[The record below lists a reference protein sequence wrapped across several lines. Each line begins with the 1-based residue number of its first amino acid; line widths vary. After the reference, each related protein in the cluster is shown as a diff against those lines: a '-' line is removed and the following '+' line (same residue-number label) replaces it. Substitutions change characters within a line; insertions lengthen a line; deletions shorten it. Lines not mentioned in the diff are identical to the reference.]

1 MRPCAAACGGGRG
14 QPDPL
19 PPKLAPPRSA
29 SIPRSRELARGALW
43 AIPSRSCTLRSS
55 MARVVFLAGLGRSGT
70 TLLERALAELPGVQ
84 ALGEVN
90 HLWRRSLVDDEL
102 CGCGEPFSSC
112 PYWQAVGDQAF
123 GGWENVDVAAVEAA
137 QSEAMRLRDIAW
149 LARSRSAPSQAADIV
164 ADHHRRVYEAAS
176 AVAAAP
182 VVVDSSKHPALA
194 YVLRRDPAIDL
205 RVVHVVRDPRGVAYS
220 WTKQVER
227 PERRGSGSERWMTRY
242 SPSASAL
249 LWLAHN
255 SSTAMLRAL
264 GASVLLV
271 KYESFIRQPAQT
283 LEAVARFAD
292 LELDAGAL
300 DFVEPGA
307 LRLRP
312 AHTVSGN
319 PLRFTLGRLE
329 IRIDEAWRTKLP
341 RRDSLLVSAL
351 TYPQLA
357 HYGFAGR
364 RRAGP

>member
-1 MRPCAAACGGGRG
+1 VLPRAAAAADDPTPCYLGSFCCVLPLSLVRVTRADCSLSATAA
-14 QPDPL
+14 PLYSPL
-19 PPKLAPPRSA
+19 P
-29 SIPRSRELARGALW
+29 
-43 AIPSRSCTLRSS
+43 

-102 CGCGEPFSSC
+102 CGCGEPFSRC
-112 PYWQAVGDQAF
+112 PYWLAVGDQAF
-123 GGWENVDVAAVEAA
+123 GGWDNVDITAVEAA
-137 QSEAMRLRDIAW
+137 QEEAMRLRHITA
-149 LARSRSAPSQAADIV
+149 LALGRSAPSKAADIV
-164 ADHHRRVYEAAS
+164 AEHHRRVYEAAS
-176 AVAAAP
+176 AVAGAP

-194 YVLRRDPAIDL
+194 YVLRRDSAVDL

-227 PERRGSGSERWMTRY
+227 PERRGSGSERWMTQY

-249 LWLAHN
+249 LWLSHN

-264 GASVLLV
+264 GTRVLLV
-271 KYESFIRQPAQT
+271 KYEAFVREPART
-283 LEAVARFAD
+283 LTAVAKFAD

-300 DFVEPGA
+300 AFVEAGA
-307 LRLRP
+307 LQLQP

-329 IRIDEAWRTKLP
+329 MRVDEAWRTQLP

-364 RRAGP
+364 RRAAS

>member
-1 MRPCAAACGGGRG
+1 
-14 QPDPL
+14 
-19 PPKLAPPRSA
+19 
-29 SIPRSRELARGALW
+29 
-43 AIPSRSCTLRSS
+43 

-90 HLWRRSLVDDEL
+90 HLWRRSLVNDEL
-102 CGCGEPFSSC
+102 CGCGEPFSGC
-112 PYWQAVGDQAF
+112 PYWRAVGDQAF
-123 GGWENVDVAAVEAA
+123 GGWDNVDVAGVETA
-137 QSEAMRLRDIAW
+137 QSEAMRLRHIAG
-149 LARSRSAPSQAADIV
+149 LVRGRSTPSRAAEIV
-164 ADHHRRVYEAAS
+164 ADHHRRIYEAAG
-176 AVAAAP
+176 AVADAP

-194 YVLRRDPAIDL
+194 YVLRRDPAVDL

-227 PERRGSGSERWMTRY
+227 PERRGSGSDRWMTQY

-249 LWLAHN
+249 LWLSHN

-264 GASVLLV
+264 GTRVLLV
-271 KYESFIRQPAQT
+271 KYESFIREPAGT
-283 LEAVARFAD
+283 LAAIARFAD
-292 LELDAGAL
+292 LELEAGAL

-307 LRLRP
+307 LRLQP

-329 IRIDEAWRTKLP
+329 IRVDEAWRTQLP

-364 RRAGP
+364 RRAVP

>member
-1 MRPCAAACGGGRG
+1 M
-14 QPDPL
+14 
-19 PPKLAPPRSA
+19 
-29 SIPRSRELARGALW
+29 
-43 AIPSRSCTLRSS
+43 T
-55 MARVVFLAGLGRSGT
+55 RVVFLAGLGRSGT

-102 CGCGEPFSSC
+102 CGCGEPFSRC
-112 PYWQAVGDQAF
+112 PYWRAVGDQAF
-123 GGWENVDVAAVEAA
+123 GGWDNVDVAAVEAA
-137 QSEAMRLRDIAW
+137 QREAMRLRHVVG
-149 LARSRSAPSQAADIV
+149 LARRRTALSRAAEVV

-176 AVAAAP
+176 TVTGAQ

-205 RVVHVVRDPRGVAYS
+205 RIVHVVRDPRGVAYS

-227 PERRGSGSERWMTRY
+227 PERRGSGSERWMTQY

-264 GASVLLV
+264 GDRVLLV
-271 KYESFIRQPAQT
+271 RYESFVREPSQT
-283 LEAVARFAD
+283 LASIAQFAD
-292 LELDAGAL
+292 LDLDDAAAL
-300 DFVEPGA
+300 AFVEPGA
-307 LRLRP
+307 LRLQP

-329 IRIDEAWRTKLP
+329 IRVDEAWRTQLP

-364 RRAGP
+364 RRAAS

>member
-1 MRPCAAACGGGRG
+1 MCCRVRRRPRTADLLRLRMG
-14 QPDPL
+14 
-19 PPKLAPPRSA
+19 
-29 SIPRSRELARGALW
+29 
-43 AIPSRSCTLRSS
+43 PSRPAAHPSLEGLAQADVEARPWRRCTLRNS

-102 CGCGEPFSSC
+102 CGCGEPFSRC
-112 PYWQAVGDQAF
+112 PHWRAVGDQAF
-123 GGWENVDVAAVEAA
+123 GGWDNVDVAAVEAA
-137 QSEAMRLRDIAW
+137 QSEAMRLRHIAG
-149 LARSRSAPSQAADIV
+149 LARGRPSLRTAVEIV
-164 ADHHRRVYEAAS
+164 AEHHRRVYEAAG
-176 AVAAAP
+176 AVAGAP

-194 YVLRRDPAIDL
+194 YVLRRDPALDL

-227 PERRGSGSERWMTRY
+227 PERRGNGSERWMARY

-264 GASVLLV
+264 GTRVLLV
-271 KYESFIRQPAQT
+271 RYESFVREPAQT
-283 LEAVARFAD
+283 LAAVAQFAG
-292 LELDAGAL
+292 LELDADAFA
-300 DFVEPGA
+300 FVEPGA
-307 LRLRP
+307 LRLQP
-312 AHTVSGN
+312 AHTASGN
-319 PLRFTLGRLE
+319 PLRFALGRLE
-329 IRIDEAWRTKLP
+329 IRVDEAWRTQLP

-364 RRAGP
+364 RKAVP